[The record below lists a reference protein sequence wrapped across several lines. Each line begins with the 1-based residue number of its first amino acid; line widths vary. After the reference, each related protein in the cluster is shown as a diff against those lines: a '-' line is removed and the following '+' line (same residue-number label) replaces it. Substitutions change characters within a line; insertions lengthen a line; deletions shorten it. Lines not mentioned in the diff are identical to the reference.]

1 MFHKIISNIFG
12 FLKLSI
18 KSFLKIRS
26 INSNIEDIYN
36 FVQISDS
43 IATSG
48 QPTKEQFTAI
58 KEAGYEL
65 IVNLALPQSLN
76 SLPDEKQVIESQEM
90 QYVHIPVVWE
100 NPSLENFQEFVE
112 VMESNADTK
121 VFVHCVANMRVSAF
135 MYLYRRLNKGIN
147 EEEAKK
153 DLHKIWIPNEN
164 WQKFINHVVEN
175 YR

>member
-76 SLPDEKQVIESQEM
+76 SLPDEKQIIESQEM
-90 QYVHIPVVWE
+90 QYLHIPVVWE
-100 NPSLENFQEFVE
+100 NPSLENFKEFVE

>member
-76 SLPDEKQVIESQEM
+76 SLPDEKQIIESQEM
-90 QYVHIPVVWE
+90 QYLHIPVVWE
-100 NPSLENFQEFVE
+100 NPSLENFKEFVE
-112 VMESNADTK
+112 VMESNADKK

-135 MYLYRRLNKGIN
+135 MYLYRRLNKGVN

>member
-1 MFHKIISNIFG
+1 MFHKIIPNIFG

-76 SLPDEKQVIESQEM
+76 SLPDEKQIIESQEM
-90 QYVHIPVVWE
+90 QYLHIPVVWE
-100 NPSLENFQEFVE
+100 NPSLENFKEFVE

>member
-76 SLPDEKQVIESQEM
+76 SLPDEKQIIESQEM
-90 QYVHIPVVWE
+90 QYLHIPVVWE
-100 NPSLENFQEFVE
+100 NPSLENFKEFVE

-135 MYLYRRLNKGIN
+135 MYLYRRLNKGVN